1 MINNLIFSLNTTIPI
16 FILMLLGMFF
26 KKIGLFDDHFV
37 TKMNQFVFKVC
48 LPTLLVLDL
57 AKTNIRQA
65 WDLSFVLFCFLV
77 TVLSIT
83 ISYILAKLLI
93 KPNLR
98 AEFIQGSYRS
108 SAAILGIAFIQ
119 NIYGHSSM
127 GPLMILGSVPLYNI
141 MAVLILSLVKSD
153 SNFNHDLL
161 KKSIKYVFK
170 NPIIIGIIIG
180 LLLSLWQIPLPKIID
195 KSATYISN
203 LATPMGLMAMG
214 ASFDLKKAFA
224 YRKESLLASFMKLFG
239 FTAIFL
245 PIAIYFG
252 FKGEA
257 IIAILVMLSSA
268 TTVTSFVMAKNM
280 GHEGVL
286 SSAIVMITTIGS
298 AFSLTLWLF
307 IIKSLGL
314 I

>member
-37 TKMNQFVFKVC
+37 TKMNQFVFKIC

-65 WDLSFVLFCFLV
+65 WDFSFVLFCLIV
-77 TVLSIT
+77 TILSIT
-83 ISYILAKLLI
+83 LSYILAKLLI

-119 NIYGHSSM
+119 NIYGHSTM

-141 MAVLILSLVKSD
+141 MAVLILSLIKD
-153 SNFNHDLL
+153 DAKFDLSL
-161 KKSIKYVFK
+161 VKKSIKDVFK

-180 LLLSLWQIPLPKIID
+180 LLLSLGQIPLPKIID
-195 KSATYISN
+195 KSATYLSN

-224 YRKESLLASFMKLFG
+224 YRKESLLAAFMKLFG
-239 FTAIFL
+239 FTLIFL
-245 PIAIYFG
+245 PLAIFSG
-252 FKGEA
+252 FRGEA
-257 IIAILVMLSSA
+257 IVAILVMLSSA
-268 TTVTSFVMAKNM
+268 TTVTCFVMAKNM

-286 SSAIVMITTIGS
+286 SSAIVMITTLGS